1 MMPSSLTKK
10 AGKRGKMTKKISVY
24 DTTLRDGSQ
33 GEDISFTL
41 EDKLR
46 IALKLD
52 ALGVD
57 FVEGGWPGSN
67 PKDMQFFKEIKS
79 YKLNNAKVS
88 AFGSTA
94 RPGIKP
100 EKDDNI
106 QTILKA
112 ETGWVTIVGK
122 TWDFHVKEALRTTLD
137 ENLKIIESSVKYL
150 VKSGRQLIYDAE
162 HFFDGYKANP
172 KYAFKTIEAAIDG
185 GAYLICLCDTNG
197 GNLPLEVA
205 GIIEEFKKKF
215 KIEFG
220 IHAHNDSEL
229 AVANS
234 VTAVEHGA
242 TQVQGTFNGFGERC
256 GNANLCSIIPNIQL
270 KLGKKLLSDDNL
282 KKLRSVSRYIY
293 ELANLTPAKNQ
304 PFVGDS
310 AFAHKGGI
318 HVSAI
323 NRNPGTYEHIAPETV
338 GNNRRVLVSDLSGK
352 SNILLK
358 AREFNIN
365 LDSKDPV
372 TIDILERLKNLES
385 QGYQFE
391 GAEASF
397 ELLMR
402 QALGERRKYFELMG
416 FRVIDEKRKEGEM
429 PIAEAT
435 VMIKVGGHVEH
446 TAAVG
451 NGPVNALDNAL
462 RKALERFYPELKD
475 VQLFDYKVRV
485 LSSDKG
491 TAAGV
496 RVLIESGDKHEK
508 WGTVGVS
515 QNIIE
520 ASYQAL
526 VDSIEYKLYKE
537 HKKNK

>member
-1 MMPSSLTKK
+1 MFE
-10 AGKRGKMTKKISVY
+10 KIIIY

-41 EDKLR
+41 EDKIR

-52 ALGVD
+52 ELGID
-57 FVEGGWPGSN
+57 FIEGGWPGSN
-67 PKDMQFFKEIKS
+67 PKDMHFFKEIS
-79 YKLNNAKVS
+79 HYKLNNAKIS
-88 AFGSTA
+88 AFGSTI
-94 RPGIKP
+94 RPGSEP
-100 EKDDNI
+100 SKDENVKYLLRAN
-106 QTILKA
+106 T
-112 ETGWVTIVGK
+112 EWVTIVGK

-137 ENLKIIESSVKYL
+137 ENLRIIEKTISYL
-150 VKSGRQLIYDAE
+150 VKEGRKVIYDAE
-162 HFFDGYKANP
+162 HFFDGYKANLE
-172 KYAFKTIEAAIDG
+172 YALKTIEAAING
-185 GAYLICLCDTNG
+185 GANLICLCDTNG
-197 GNLPLEVA
+197 GTIPSLLSK
-205 GIIEEFKKKF
+205 IIKEFKKKF
-215 KIEFG
+215 SIPFG

-234 VTAVEHGA
+234 LIAVENGA
-242 TQVQGTFNGFGERC
+242 IQVQGTFNGFGERC
-256 GNANLCSIIPNIQL
+256 GNANLCSIIPNLQL
-270 KLGKKLLSDDNL
+270 KMGKKVLSEENL
-282 KKLRSVSRYIY
+282 RKLKSVSRYIY

-323 NRNPGTYEHIAPETV
+323 NRNPGTYEHIEPELV
-338 GNNRRVLVSDLSGK
+338 GNQRRILVSDLSGK
-352 SNILLK
+352 SSIYFK
-358 AREFNIN
+358 AKEFNI
-365 LDSKDPV
+365 DIDTKDPV
-372 TIDILERLKNLES
+372 AIEILNKIKELEM

-397 ELLMR
+397 ELLM
-402 QALGERRKYFELMG
+402 AEILGQRRKYFELIG
-416 FRVIDEKRKEGEM
+416 FRVIDEKRKEGEL

-435 VMIKVGGHVEH
+435 VMIKVGGNIEH

-462 RKALERFYPELKD
+462 RKALERFYPELKE
-475 VQLFDYKVRV
+475 VKLYDYKVRV

-491 TAAGV
+491 TGAKV
-496 RVLIESGDKHEK
+496 RVLIESGDKENK

-526 VDSIEYKLYKE
+526 VDSIEYKLYKD
-537 HKKNK
+537 HKKKKKCN